1 MRLFELRNQ
10 GTIYRKL
17 VSFVNNLNIEFD
29 EQNFL
34 APNFKVDSMSE
45 NKKKMTL
52 EWKGNFRFEAKNAS
66 GLAVNFDAPK
76 KYGGDE
82 TAPSPM
88 ETLLACLAGCTSFDV
103 VNILKKKRQSISGY
117 WVEIEGERR
126 DEPPEVYT
134 KIQIKYKIK
143 GKNVSRDA
151 VERAIQ
157 LSNDKY
163 CSVGAMLK
171 KTAEITTSF
180 EIIQE

>member
-1 MRLFELRNQ
+1 MISIATFFFV
-10 GTIYRKL
+10 KL
-17 VSFVNNLNIEFD
+17 KIER
-29 EQNFL
+29 
-34 APNFKVDSMSE
+34 MSDDR
-45 NKKKMTL
+45 KKMTL
-52 EWKGNFRFEAKNAS
+52 EWKGNFHFEAKNPK
-66 GLAVNFDAPK
+66 GLIVNFDAPK

-117 WVEIEGERR
+117 WVEVEGERR

-134 KIQIKYKIK
+134 KIQIKYVIK
-143 GKNVSRDA
+143 GKNLSKEA

-171 KTAEITTSF
+171 KTAEITTSY